1 MCSLNDLASEPGRFG
16 CVACDDDH
24 VVPCV
29 DDDLHRAAA
38 AATASRRLHLSHRSW
53 RAAATAAAAAEKAFV
68 YGARERI
75 FIYFIRLCVSVC
87 VERVRACAHTRT
99 LTHACARRGILCFR

>member
-1 MCSLNDLASEPGRFG
+1 MCSLNDLAMEPGRFG
-16 CVACDDDH
+16 CVASDDGH

-29 DDDLHRAAA
+29 DDDLHRAAAAA

-75 FIYFIRLCVSVC
+75 FIYFI
-87 VERVRACAHTRT
+87 
-99 LTHACARRGILCFR
+99 